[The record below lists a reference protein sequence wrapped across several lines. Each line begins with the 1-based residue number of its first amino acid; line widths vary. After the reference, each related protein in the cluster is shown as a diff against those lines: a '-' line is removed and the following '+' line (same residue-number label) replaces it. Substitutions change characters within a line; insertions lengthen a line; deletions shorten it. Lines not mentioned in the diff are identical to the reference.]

1 MAAEILINSK
11 FEPLFQ
17 NKTRY
22 FLLTGGRGSSKSFT
36 VSLFLS
42 YLSYEERQRILFT
55 RYTMQSAETSVIPEF
70 TKKIELLGA
79 QNDFDIT
86 NTLITNRHSKV
97 PIIFSGIKA
106 SSGIQ
111 TAKLK
116 GVDATTWVND
126 EMEEF
131 VDEETFNVI
140 DYSIRTKDCQNR
152 IIMVMN
158 PSDKSHFIYRKFIE
172 KTNRVEYID
181 GYPVEISTH
190 PDCTHIHTT
199 YIDNIANLDDNIVK
213 GWQQMKIESPKYYGN
228 KIIGQWNDIA
238 EGALFPKVNL
248 KRFKEG
254 NYKYEATLS
263 YIDVSDEGSDS
274 TCMMVAKVIG
284 RQIHIVDIV
293 FSDSNADVTIPM
305 CASSLNSNGVNYC
318 RVETNSMGGLFMR
331 SLQPLT
337 KAQCLGATSTSNKHT
352 RIYMDSVFINENFYF
367 KENGGAMYEQ
377 ALNQMSTYTKDGK
390 AKHDDAADCAS
401 GLAMFIR
408 GVLPHI
414 FV

>member
-1 MAAEILINSK
+1 MSEILLNSK
-11 FEPLFQ
+11 FQPLFQ

-36 VSLFLS
+36 VALFLAQ
-42 YLSYEERQRILFT
+42 LSYELNQRMLFT

-70 TKKIELLGA
+70 TKKVELLQV

-86 NTLITNRHSKV
+86 NTLITNKTSKV

-158 PSDKSHFIYRKFIE
+158 PSDKSHFIYKKFIE
-172 KTNRVEYID
+172 KTNKIVFID

-199 YIDNIANLDDNIVK
+199 YLDNIDNLDNNIVE
-213 GWQQMKIESPKYYGN
+213 GWRQMKIDSPKYYGN
-228 KIIGQWNDIA
+228 KIIGQWNDIS

-248 KRFKEG
+248 KRFKAGE
-254 NYKYEATLS
+254 YKYESSVA

-274 TCMMVAKVIG
+274 TCMMVGKTIG
-284 RQIHIVDIV
+284 TQIHIVDII
-293 FSDSNADVTIPM
+293 FSEHNMDITLPM
-305 CASSLNSNGVNYC
+305 CADSLIRNGVAYC
-318 RVETNSMGGLFMR
+318 RVETNSMGAVFHR
-331 SLQPLT
+331 NLQTLVKNT
-337 KAQCLGATSTSNKHT
+337 QCLPATSTTNKHT

-367 KENGGAMYEQ
+367 AENPNEMYEK
-377 ALNQMSTYTKDGK
+377 ALNQMATYTKDGK
-390 AKHDDAADCAS
+390 AKHDDAADSAS

-408 GVLPHI
+408 GIFPHI
-414 FV
+414 FR